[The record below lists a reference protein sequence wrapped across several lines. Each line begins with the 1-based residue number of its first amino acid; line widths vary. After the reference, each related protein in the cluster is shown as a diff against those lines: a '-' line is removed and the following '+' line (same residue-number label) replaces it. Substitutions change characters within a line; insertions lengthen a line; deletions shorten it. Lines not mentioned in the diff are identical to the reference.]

1 MNLFEILFFNLILI
15 LFPILIYIIFLS
27 SNKNINKKMKSFL
40 FDGILISSLFF
51 VYQYN
56 NNDFLLI
63 NFLALNS
70 LVLIAYLKK
79 RVLTANLIS
88 ISILLLYYS
97 NFNLIFFMVV
107 PYLFLGLF
115 YYLKYKG
122 KISDFLF
129 VDLFLM
135 VQYVFLIIWLL
146 NFNFEVYLSLRLT
159 NTLCILIFNYLI
171 IHIVYMLCTLGE
183 AMIKYNVNYNALKH
197 DQQIKLS
204 LFKITHEIK
213 NPIAVIKAYLDMLD
227 INDKE
232 QVGKYVPII
241 QGEIERLLNL
251 LQDFLLVNKANI
263 AFDLMDINLL
273 IEEVIKRQIPL
284 LEKKHIKLE
293 NDLIDDDIYING
305 DYQRLSQVIINI
317 IKNSI
322 EAMDYKNNGLI
333 KVRNSIKGNTL
344 NIIIEDNGSGISK
357 KNLKKIKEPFY
368 TTKNRGTGLGVSLSD
383 EIIKA
388 HNGVLTYE
396 STEGKGTKV
405 TIKLPL
411 YGKEELC

>member
-1 MNLFEILFFNLILI
+1 MNLFEILFFDLILI
-15 LFPILIYIIFLS
+15 LFPILIYIMFLS
-27 SNKNINKKMKSFL
+27 TNRNINKKMK
-40 FDGILISSLFF
+40 GILLDGALFSSVFF
-51 VYQYN
+51 IYKYN
-56 NNDFLLI
+56 NNDYLLI
-63 NFLALNS
+63 NFLVLNS
-70 LVLIAYLKK
+70 LVLITYLK
-79 RVLTANLIS
+79 RRILSANFIALI
-88 ISILLLYYS
+88 ILLLYYPS
-97 NFNLIFFMVV
+97 FNMVLFMVI
-107 PYLFLGLF
+107 PYLFLGIF
-115 YYLKYKG
+115 YYLKTKD

-129 VDLFLM
+129 VDLFLL
-135 VQYVFLIIWLL
+135 VQYTFLVIWLL
-146 NFNFEVYLSLRLT
+146 NFNLKIYLELQLI
-159 NTLCILIFNYLI
+159 NTLYILFFNYLI
-171 IHIVYMLCTLGE
+171 IHIIYLLFALGE
-183 AMIKYNVNYNALKH
+183 AMVRYNVNYKALKH
-197 DQQIKLS
+197 DQRIKMS

-227 INDKE
+227 TNDKK
-232 QVGKYVPII
+232 QVEKYVPILK
-241 QGEIERLLNL
+241 GEIDRLLNL

-284 LEKKHIKLE
+284 LESKHIKLE

-333 KVRNSIKGNTL
+333 KIRNSIKGNTL

-388 HNGVLTYE
+388 HNGILNYE
-396 STEGKGTKV
+396 SIEGRGTKV

>member
-1 MNLFEILFFNLILI
+1 MNLFEMLFFNLILI
-15 LFPILIYIIFLS
+15 LFPILTYILFLAT
-27 SNKNINKKMKSFL
+27 NKNINKKTKGFL
-40 FDGILISSLFF
+40 FDGILLSSLFF

-56 NNDFLLI
+56 NSEYLLI
-63 NFLALNS
+63 NFLTLNV
-70 LVLIAYLKK
+70 LVLIAYLKR
-79 RVLTANLIS
+79 RVLTANVIALL
-88 ISILLLYYS
+88 ILLLYSS
-97 NFNLIFFMVV
+97 NYNLTFFMCI
-107 PYLFLGLF
+107 PYFFLGFF
-115 YYLKYKG
+115 YNLKLKD
-122 KISDFLF
+122 KVNDFLF
-129 VDLFLM
+129 VDLFLIT
-135 VQYVFLIIWLL
+135 QYIFLMIWLL
-146 NFNFEVYLSLRLT
+146 NFNFEVYLNMRFT
-159 NTLCILIFNYLI
+159 NTLCVLIFNYLI
-171 IHIVYMLCTLGE
+171 IHIIYLLCTLGE
-183 AMIKYNVNYNALKH
+183 EIIRYNVNYNALKH

-227 INDKE
+227 TSDKK
-232 QVGKYVPII
+232 QVEKYIPII
-241 QGEIERLLNL
+241 QEEINRLLNL

-284 LEKKHIKLE
+284 LESKHIKLE

-305 DYQRLSQVIINI
+305 DYQRLSQVVINI

-322 EAMDYKNNGLI
+322 EALDYKENGLI
-333 KVRNSIKGNTL
+333 KIRNSIKGDTL

-388 HNGVLTYE
+388 HNGVLLYE
-396 STEGKGTKV
+396 SSEGKGTKV

>member
-56 NNDFLLI
+56 NNEFLII
-63 NFLALNS
+63 NFL
-70 LVLIAYLKK
+70 VLIPYLKK

-97 NFNLIFFMVV
+97 SFNLIFFMVV

-273 IEEVIKRQIPL
+273 MEEVIKRQIPL

>member
-1 MNLFEILFFNLILI
+1 MNLFEILFFDLILI
-15 LFPILIYIIFLS
+15 LFTILIYIMFLS
-27 SNKNINKKMKSFL
+27 TNRNINKKMK
-40 FDGILISSLFF
+40 GILLDGALFSSVFF
-51 VYQYN
+51 IYKYN
-56 NNDFLLI
+56 NNDYLLI
-63 NFLALNS
+63 NFLVLNS
-70 LVLIAYLKK
+70 LVLIAYLKG
-79 RVLTANLIS
+79 RILSANFIALI
-88 ISILLLYYS
+88 ILSLYYPS
-97 NFNLIFFMVV
+97 FNMVLFMVI
-107 PYLFLGLF
+107 PYLFLGIF
-115 YYLKYKG
+115 YYLKTKD

-129 VDLFLM
+129 VDLFLL
-135 VQYVFLIIWLL
+135 VQYTFLVIWLL
-146 NFNFEVYLSLRLT
+146 NFNLKIYLELQLI
-159 NTLCILIFNYLI
+159 NTFYILFFNYLI
-171 IHIVYMLCTLGE
+171 IHIIYLLFALGE
-183 AMIKYNVNYNALKH
+183 AMVRYNVNYKALKH
-197 DQQIKLS
+197 DQRIKMS

-227 INDKE
+227 TNDKN
-232 QVGKYVPII
+232 QVEKYVPILK
-241 QGEIERLLNL
+241 GEIDRLLNL

-284 LEKKHIKLE
+284 LESKHIKLE

-333 KVRNSIKGNTL
+333 KIKNSIKGNTL

-388 HNGVLTYE
+388 HNGILNYE
-396 STEGKGTKV
+396 SIEGRGTKV